1 MSIVYI
7 TSQKPAT
14 IKTYYVNIIV
24 LIKDYYSGET
34 FTQYDDKAVGIKQD
48 SENSGKMFL
57 ATYDNKFFTK
67 LRAGL

>member
-1 MSIVYI
+1 MSNHFFGGQTELYKKGDLSIVYI

-34 FTQYDDKAVGIKQD
+34 FTQYDDKAVGIK
-48 SENSGKMFL
+48 
-57 ATYDNKFFTK
+57 
-67 LRAGL
+67 